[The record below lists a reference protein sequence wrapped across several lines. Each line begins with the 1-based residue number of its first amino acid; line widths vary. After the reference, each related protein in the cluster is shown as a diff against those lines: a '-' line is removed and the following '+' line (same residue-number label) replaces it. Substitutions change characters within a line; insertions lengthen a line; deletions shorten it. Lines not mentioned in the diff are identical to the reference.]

1 MLADLHDQRAEAQI
15 VPRTYR
21 DFAFRIDP
29 IIAFIKSIG
38 RWTTAHPWIS
48 LFIPASQ
55 TATFIGNLVATLTP
69 DDLGALAPGVIG
81 PALLYPFTTSLT
93 QQRLFRVPDEPSA
106 FHLSLLRFPDPA
118 QASAMLAQNRALY
131 DSVVAVGGKRYV
143 IGAIPD
149 FTPPDWEQHFGP
161 AWDFLVEAKNRF
173 DPDNVL
179 TPGQGIFL

>member
-1 MLADLHDQRAEAQI
+1 M
-15 VPRTYR
+15 
-21 DFAFRIDP
+21 DP
-29 IIAFIKSIG
+29 VIAFIKSIG

-55 TATFIGNLVATLTP
+55 AATFIDNLVATLAP
-69 DDLGALAPGVIG
+69 DDLGVLVPGVIG

-93 QQRLFRVPDEPSA
+93 QQRLFRVPDESSA

-118 QASAMLAQNRALY
+118 QVSVMLAQNRALY
-131 DSVVAVGGKRYV
+131 DSVVAMGGKRYV

-149 FTPPDWEQHFGP
+149 YTTADWEQHFGLE
-161 AWDFLVEAKNRF
+161 WDFLVEAKNRF